1 MGLLDL
7 MNRPGVRQGLG
18 LLAAAGPSPV
28 PMNFGQ
34 RAMGLLGQ
42 MDAEKRAEEERQAQA
57 QMRAL
62 QQQLLQAQLGERQDM
77 AADRRTQRD
86 QAAAAAQERARQ
98 EELLRRALM
107 PTQPIDANRASGV
120 TGPRPE
126 ALSAVGQRQPLDFQA
141 LMAQGV
147 PIQRLEEAAKV
158 QTLGMPKVA
167 RTVEV
172 RGPDGMPRTVQLDD
186 FGRPVGE
193 GFDKPVEMRL
203 ENVGDRSVAVNP
215 FALKAGDEIRRG
227 VSPDALLS
235 AETARR
241 GQNMTDARSREGNA
255 IAAGGK
261 WQFDSARG
269 IQINPL
275 TGEWRNLKDASGKTL
290 DPKGS
295 NAEQAAN
302 SATLAYRTIDNMLKH
317 PGLNTAIGFSGQA
330 DPRNYVWGTDAQ
342 GARALI
348 EQAQGQ
354 AFLQAFESLKG
365 GGQITQVEG
374 DKATAAI
381 ARLQRAQSEKDFKT
395 AAKEIQDI
403 AAAAYKRATGKDM
416 PRGNT
421 GGASGSWGGPAG
433 QPSLDDL
440 LNKYGN

>member
-28 PMNFGQ
+28 PMSFGQ

-77 AADRRTQRD
+77 AAERQAQR
-86 QAAAAAQERARQ
+86 AAQQAQQQRMADFNAR
-98 EELLRRALM
+98 LRPNASAALSGGGGPTVENAAKLSQGPDLRAL
-107 PTQPIDANRASGV
+107 ALEF
-120 TGPRPE
+120 PE
-126 ALSAVGQRQPLDFQA
+126 LIGKIKELDS
-141 LMAQGV
+141 V
-147 PIQRLEEAAKV
+147 RN
-158 QTLGMPKVA
+158 LGLDEVA
-167 RTVEV
+167 RTIEA
-172 RGPDGMPRTVQLDD
+172 RGADGMPVTEQRDK
-186 FGRPVGE
+186 FGRLVGPAIP
-193 GFDKPVEMRL
+193 KAVQMQL
-203 ENVGDRSVAVNP
+203 ENLGGKSVAVNP
-215 FALKAGDEIRRG
+215 FALQPGQEFQRT
-227 VSPDALLS
+227 VTPDALLS
-235 AETARR
+235 AETTRR
-241 GQNMTDARSREGNA
+241 GQNMADTRAREGNA

-302 SATLAYRTIDNMLKH
+302 SASLAYRTIENMLKH
-317 PGLNTAIGFSGQA
+317 PGLDTAIGLSGQV
-330 DPRNYVWGTDAQ
+330 DPRNFVWGTEAQ